1 MRLSIVIPVYNS
13 EDFLRQCLG
22 HIGKSTHAPH
32 EVIVVD
38 DGSTDGSARVAR
50 QWGARLLST
59 DGRMGPAL
67 ARNLGARL
75 ATGDVLFF
83 LDADVCVRPGT
94 AAQVAAAFEDEPALD
109 ALIGSYDDAPAEP
122 DFLSRY
128 RNLMHCYVH
137 QTGRRAASTF
147 WSGCGAIRRDVFL
160 SHSGFDT
167 AYGRPAIEDIELG
180 YRLKS
185 SGRVILLD
193 DAIQVKHLKKWTFWG
208 LVKTDVL
215 DRGIPWTELILRDA
229 NMPDDL
235 NLQLSQRVSVALVYL
250 LLLAAVAGAFWLGA
264 PFFAPFLGMLFFALN
279 RYWMDAAHARS
290 VAVNL
295 LMFGAIAALAGL
307 AYFSGQLALVPFLV
321 FMAPLLFLRHRYE
334 KPSGR
339 RARTIRFCFG
349 LYTAGAIACCLWYAP
364 HHPAV
369 AAVFLLLAVVIFLN
383 NSFYLFLAEK
393 QGRAFAI
400 AAIPFHLLYHFY
412 NGVSF
417 AVGLS
422 RHLWRG
428 LKRRAAPGEA
438 RAGGPGRL

>member
-1 MRLSIVIPVYNS
+1 MRLSIIIPVHNS
-13 EDFLRQCLG
+13 EDYLRQCLSHLG
-22 HIGKSTHAPH
+22 HSTCAPH
-32 EVIVVD
+32 EVIVAD
-38 DGSTDGSARVAR
+38 DGSTDGSATVAR
-50 QWGARLLST
+50 QWGARVAST
-59 DGRMGPAL
+59 GGRKGPAL
-67 ARNLGARL
+67 ARNLGARE

-83 LDADVCVRPGT
+83 LDADVCVRPHT
-94 AAQVAAAFEDEPALD
+94 TAQVAAAFAEDPALD
-109 ALIGSYDDAPAEP
+109 ALIGSYDDAPAQP

-137 QTGRRAASTF
+137 QNGRRAASTF
-147 WSGCGAIRRDVFL
+147 WSGCGAIRREVFRA
-160 SHSGFDT
+160 HSGFNT

-180 YRLKS
+180 YRLKA
-185 SGRVILLD
+185 SGRTILLD
-193 DAIQVKHLKKWTFWG
+193 DSIQVKHLKRWTFWG

-250 LLLAAVAGAFWLGA
+250 LLLAAMAAAFWLRA
-264 PFFAPFLGMLFFALN
+264 PFFAPFLGLLFFALN
-279 RYWMDAAHARS
+279 RYWMDASHRRS
-290 VAVNL
+290 PAVNL
-295 LMFGAIAALAGL
+295 LMLGAIAALGGL
-307 AYFSGQLALVPFLV
+307 AYASGQTLLIPFLIL
-321 FMAPLLFLRHRYE
+321 MAPLLFLRHRYE
-334 KPSGR
+334 KPAGR
-339 RARTIRFCFG
+339 WTRAIRAFFG
-349 LYTAGAIACCLWYAP
+349 IYTAAAIACCLWYAP
-364 HHPAV
+364 RSPVV
-369 AAVFLLLAVVIFLN
+369 AAVFLLLAGVIFLN

-428 LKRRAAPGEA
+428 LRRRELPGEA
-438 RAGGPGRL
+438 RAGR